1 MSEFCKSATLT
12 RTQSPSTPDKT
23 PSLSEF
29 LTHVHR
35 ETRSGVQ
42 GLAFATNGTW
52 PVWGFDKCSSAET
65 PKLSNTPIDGRHFDP
80 TKIFEL
86 RLWIPVTLPDKP
98 AEGDVLAH
106 EYRWVNGVDAVEL
119 RVTAGTDSSQ
129 PSGNQGS
136 ADRGWVHAVQY
147 LQHVPPNRTTANPGA
162 DSTDKES
169 NQSGGGTGASR
180 MTALE
185 FIQQE
190 DKYGNTVV
198 VDQLFTGEWKYNA

>member
-35 ETRSGVQ
+35 ETRSSVQ

-52 PVWGFDKCSSAET
+52 PVWGFDKCSSAKT
-65 PKLSNTPIDGRHFDP
+65 PKLSITPIDGRHFDP
-80 TKIFEL
+80 TKVFEL
-86 RLWIPVTLPDKP
+86 RLWLPVTLPDEP
-98 AEGDVLAH
+98 AEGAVLAH
-106 EYRWVNGVDAVEL
+106 EYRWVNGVGAVEL

-136 ADRGWVHAVQY
+136 ADRGWAHAVQY
-147 LQHVPPNRTTANPGA
+147 LQHVPSSSSTAKHVPA
-162 DSTDKES
+162 SPDKKS
-169 NQSGGGTGASR
+169 DQSGEGTTTSH

-185 FIQQE
+185 FIQEE
-190 DKYGNTVV
+190 DKYGNTVA
-198 VDQLFTGEWKYNA
+198 VDQLFTGEWAQ